1 MDNKKIIFTII
12 SSQILIYLSLYLW
25 LKSRSGGDMAFVLF
39 NTAFTI
45 LNLLAWGIV
54 SFNWE
59 RRKKKVVIFS
69 FVVVILIEFL
79 VFQLFM

>member
-1 MDNKKIIFTII
+1 MCNNKIVLAVIVP
-12 SSQILIYLSLYLW
+12 QILVYLSLFLW
-25 LKSRSGGDMAFVLF
+25 LNGKSGGDIAFVLF

-59 RRKKKVVIFS
+59 WAKKKVVFLS
-69 FVVVILIEFL
+69 FFVVILIEVTVFNFL
-79 VFQLFM
+79 I